1 MNFIGSQKLQSNV
14 DSVNDDSSEITFE
27 SMDKNN
33 AALEVCINFLLKC
46 FKITIFFVKSWY
58 LFCCED
64 RN

>member
-46 FKITIFFVKSWY
+46 FKITIFFVKS
-58 LFCCED
+58 
-64 RN
+64 